1 MIKQLLLVV
10 LGIVSIIVARAM
22 FIPGSFS
29 VQRSITVQA
38 PPEKIFPLLNDFQ
51 HVNQWSPWQQL
62 DTAMASQISTPSAG
76 PGAVYEW
83 RGNSRAGSGR
93 MEILDSRA
101 PSRVRVK
108 LDFLAPFES
117 HNIADYTLTPTGTG
131 TTVTWE
137 MHGPSTFLSKVM
149 QVFTSMD
156 DLVGGD
162 FERGLASLKAIAE
175 K

>member
-51 HVNQWSPWQQL
+51 HVSQWSPWQQL

-76 PGAVYEW
+76 KGAVYEW

-93 MEILDSRA
+93 MEILDSKA

-131 TTVTWE
+131 STVTWE

-162 FERGLASLKAIAE
+162 FERGLASVKALAE

>member
-93 MEILDSRA
+93 MEILESK
-101 PSRVRVK
+101 PSSSVRLK
-108 LDFLAPFES
+108 LDFLDPFERQHHRLHAHS
-117 HNIADYTLTPTGTG
+117 YRDRH
-131 TTVTWE
+131 
-137 MHGPSTFLSKVM
+137 HR
-149 QVFTSMD
+149 
-156 DLVGGD
+156 DLEDARSVHLPVEGD
-162 FERGLASLKAIAE
+162 AGVHVDGRSRRRRLRARPRISEGDR
-175 K
+175 